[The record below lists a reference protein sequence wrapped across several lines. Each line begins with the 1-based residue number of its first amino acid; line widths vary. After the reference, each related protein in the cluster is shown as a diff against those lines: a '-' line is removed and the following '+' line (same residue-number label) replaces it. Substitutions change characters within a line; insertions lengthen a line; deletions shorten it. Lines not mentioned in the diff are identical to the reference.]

1 MRFPRFLLAL
11 PVAGLLTVAV
21 WSCGPGDSPTGVSA
35 LPAQQV
41 SARPVSGDL
50 LSGVVGGTTGLL
62 GKLGLLQC
70 TPLPFAQNSKT
81 IGPEGGDLQI
91 GPHVLHVP
99 AGALSRPVT
108 ITGQA
113 PSDVVNSVRL
123 FPEGLHFN
131 EDRPA
136 TLTMTYANCS
146 LLGRILPKRIAYTTD
161 DLHILSYLLSLD
173 NLLSKQVTGKVEH
186 FSRYA
191 VAW

>member
-21 WSCGPGDSPTGVSA
+21 WSCRLDNAPTGVSA
-35 LPAQQV
+35 TQAQPV
-41 SARPVSGDL
+41 SADL
-50 LSGVVGGTTGLL
+50 LNGVTGGVTGLL
-62 GKLGLLQC
+62 GRLGLLQC
-70 TPLPFAQNSKT
+70 SPLPFAQNSKT
-81 IGPEGGDLQI
+81 IGPAGGDLQI
-91 GPHVLHVP
+91 GPHLLHVP
-99 AGALSRPVT
+99 AGALSQPVL

-123 FPEGLHFN
+123 FPEGLQFAAGK
-131 EDRPA
+131 PA

-146 LLGRILPKRIAYTTD
+146 LLGRIAPKRIAYTTD

-173 NLLSKQVTGKVEH
+173 NLLSKVVTGRVEH

>member
-1 MRFPRFLLAL
+1 
-11 PVAGLLTVAV
+11 V
-21 WSCGPGDSPTGVSA
+21 TG
-35 LPAQQV
+35 
-41 SARPVSGDL
+41 GI
-50 LSGVVGGTTGLL
+50 TGLL

-70 TPLPFAQNSKT
+70 TPLPYAQNSKI
-81 IGPEGGDLQI
+81 IGPAGGDLQI

-99 AGALSRPVT
+99 AGALSQPVQ

-131 EDRPA
+131 ASKSA
-136 TLTMTYANCS
+136 TLTMTYANCN
-146 LLGRILPKRIAYTTD
+146 LLGKILPKRVAYTTD

-173 NLLSKQVTGKVEH
+173 NLLSKKVTGQVEH